1 MNTIFS
7 VLAQHDQSSILLL
20 DFVERVKDSM
30 ALDLI
35 PPRPRVVAQVHK
47 ALRHEERENPAE
59 SLLKVE
65 AGGRA
70 NTDKGR
76 GGEELRPMHY
86 GNSTETCRDG
96 ARRART
102 LSRPAL
108 YAPEVN
114 AALGE
119 RAKAWHGSPR
129 SRVAG
134 NRCLRSWGPSQT
146 FAGLRRRRA
155 RSRAHLGGFARVYGF
170 AYAVQSLRTS
180 QRVSQGSRTRAR
192 RMRKLLVAV
201 CGAHHL
207 PLAEI
212 LNVPVQPSMRSRAI
226 TRRDKSASAGLR
238 ECRNVLRISL
248 LAMQSTLEN
257 LDHRSVEVRN
267 EVAALARAQVL
278 QQLAVLEGLVDTN
291 SRSREEWLEAQ
302 NELDYRMHAY
312 LVLTYDTRDCELLS
326 IATRIEMVLRRQT
339 LDETFL
345 IVERYRLFRTQREVS
360 EAMYLAARERLR
372 LLHDR
377 AHAAVCVFSRA
388 GPRYVTALARAED
401 LRSTVTSLER
411 EVKRELA
418 SLAVGLEEAF
428 REHEGQ
434 FPGFE
439 PPQQMEEGEVR
450 RDLEEAAE
458 EMEAEGDAL

>member
-1 MNTIFS
+1 MLN
-7 VLAQHDQSSILLL
+7 
-20 DFVERVKDSM
+20 
-30 ALDLI
+30 
-35 PPRPRVVAQVHK
+35 
-47 ALRHEERENPAE
+47 
-59 SLLKVE
+59 
-65 AGGRA
+65 
-70 NTDKGR
+70 
-76 GGEELRPMHY
+76 LRPMHY

-96 ARRART
+96 AQRART

-114 AALGE
+114 AALSE
-119 RAKAWHGSPR
+119 RATAWHGSPR

-155 RSRAHLGGFARVYGF
+155 RSRAHLGGFAWVYGA
-170 AYAVQSLRTS
+170 AYAGQSLRTS
-180 QRVSQGSRTRAR
+180 QGVSQWSRTRTR
-192 RMRKLLVAV
+192 SMRKLLVAV

-238 ECRNVLRISL
+238 ECRNVLRVSL

-257 LDHRSVEVRN
+257 LDRRSVEVRN

-278 QQLAVLEGLVDTN
+278 QQLTILEGLVDAN

-312 LVLTYDTRDCELLS
+312 LVLTYDTRECELLS

-345 IVERYRLFRTQREVS
+345 VVERYRLFRTQREVS

-428 REHEGQ
+428 REHEEQ